1 MEKSINRQEIVSEVE
16 NCAENCYVFS
26 PAIGKRKIISGK
38 TYFVRGVFKGGQDFE
53 TAMKKFASD
62 NYYKNRR

>member
-1 MEKSINRQEIVSEVE
+1 MEKSINRQKNVCEVE

-26 PAIGKRKIISGK
+26 PAIGKRKTIGGK

-62 NYYKNRR
+62 NYYKNGR

>member
-1 MEKSINRQEIVSEVE
+1 MEKSINRQEIVSKVE

-26 PAIGKRKIISGK
+26 PAIGKRKTIGGK
-38 TYFVRGVFKGGQDFE
+38 TYFVRGIFKGGQDFE
-53 TAMKKFASD
+53 NSMKKFASD

>member
-1 MEKSINRQEIVSEVE
+1 MEKSINRQKIVSEVE

-26 PAIGKRKIISGK
+26 PAIGKRKIIGGK
-38 TYFVRGVFKGGQDFE
+38 TYFVRGVFKSGQDFE
-53 TAMKKFASD
+53 TTMKKFASD

>member
-1 MEKSINRQEIVSEVE
+1 MEKSINRQKIVSEVE

-26 PAIGKRKIISGK
+26 PAIGKRKTIGGK
-38 TYFVRGVFKGGQDFE
+38 TYFVRGIFKGGQDFE
-53 TAMKKFASD
+53 TSMKKFASD